1 MGCPRCLNGSGKL
14 LLRFP
19 TLEHIRVIFDRHT
32 IAGDSEHHLWVF
44 CRIDSNFKSVAFM
57 NFDAIKKNPVI
68 FRYPKGIHVLTSSLP
83 ASGRGFMRCLG
94 RLACPIVSIVVKFP
108 RREVSGLNIGNFND
122 FIATL
127 TQDTLEQIAADANL
141 KLSQARDAMDSS
153 DPSFVGTQIS
163 ALSLTISL
171 ELLGLYH
178 KWLEQQL

>member
-1 MGCPRCLNGSGKL
+1 
-14 LLRFP
+14 
-19 TLEHIRVIFDRHT
+19 
-32 IAGDSEHHLWVF
+32 
-44 CRIDSNFKSVAFM
+44 
-57 NFDAIKKNPVI
+57 
-68 FRYPKGIHVLTSSLP
+68 
-83 ASGRGFMRCLG
+83 MRRLG

-141 KLSQARDAMDSS
+141 KLSQARDAVDSS